1 MAHFAYTGI
10 DARGKTV
17 RGTLDAD
24 DVKGVRQALKRQG
37 VFLDTAT
44 PLANAPAAKGA
55 AKAPG
60 AAKGRTLEESAPQL
74 AALLKRVKRLAANHG
89 AAVSLSTRQ
98 LATLV

>member
-44 PLANAPAAKGA
+44 PLANGGARAAT
-55 AKAPG
+55 AKAG
-60 AAKGRTLEESAPQL
+60 AKA
-74 AALLKRVKRLAANHG
+74 AALAG
-89 AAVSLSTRQ
+89 APRWRRARGW
-98 LATLV
+98 